1 MTDPLFKQI
10 DRYTDPKL
18 RPFAGSLVLTLQVAG
33 MFKDEEDVF
42 EHMDNLLLE
51 YTPGE
56 LEELG
61 YADVESDVWIDDGTD
76 Y

>member
-18 RPFAGSLVLTLQVAG
+18 RPFAGSWALTLQVSG
-33 MFKDEEDVF
+33 MFKDEEAVF
-42 EHMDNLLLE
+42 ERMNSLLRDFTPDELE
-51 YTPGE
+51 Y
-56 LEELG
+56 LG
-61 YADVESDVWIDDGTD
+61 YADIESDVWIDDGTD

>member
-18 RPFAGSLVLTLQVAG
+18 RPFAGSTVITLQLTG
-33 MFKDEEDVF
+33 MYKDEGDVF
-42 EHMDNLLLE
+42 EAMDELLRE
-51 YTPGE
+51 YSPNE

-61 YADVESDVWIDDGTD
+61 YADIESDAWYDDGTD